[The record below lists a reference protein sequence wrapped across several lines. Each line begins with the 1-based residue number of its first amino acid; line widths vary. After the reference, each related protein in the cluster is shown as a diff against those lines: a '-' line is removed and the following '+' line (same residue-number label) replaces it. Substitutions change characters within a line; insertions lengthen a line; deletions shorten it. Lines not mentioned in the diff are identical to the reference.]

1 MYILRAYQSPASAA
15 DWGPQ
20 WAQMPNLA
28 SRNQLGMW
36 YSLSDSRVAW
46 KGPAAIWGSSSAARA
61 SFNAGTPPASIAKAD
76 RLVIISFPLDI
87 RPSAQHGGQIDSNA
101 VL

>member
-28 SRNQLGMW
+28 SRNQLGVW

-46 KGPAAIWGSSSAARA
+46 KGPAAIWGNSSAARA
-61 SFNAGTPPASIAKAD
+61 SLHAGTPPASIAKAD
-76 RLVIISFPLDI
+76 RLVIISLPLDM
-87 RPSAQHGGQIDSNA
+87 RCSAQHGGQIDSNA